1 MLLLFFLLVNF
12 LCSVFKKKK
21 KKEMEVFN
29 IIKLLVQTIA

>member
-1 MLLLFFLLVNF
+1 MEFHVVVVFLLVNF

-21 KKEMEVFN
+21 KVFN